1 MLDSQSAP
9 PKVRVELQA
18 RSVRLEKMLPA
29 PSRVEGPLSGQL
41 KLSAHGVSVAAWL
54 GSASG
59 QLSLSLPSG
68 NLSPGLDAKLGL
80 NAGKLLRSFW
90 ASDKAVPIRCGAVVI
105 DFASGTGTTREL
117 VLDTAQ
123 TRLEGQGNI
132 HLRDETWAML
142 LTPQVH
148 QSAVL
153 ALNSSVLVQGSF
165 RDASYKLV
173 AREPLPQRQAGGC
186 D

>member
-1 MLDSQSAP
+1 
-9 PKVRVELQA
+9 
-18 RSVRLEKMLPA
+18 
-29 PSRVEGPLSGQL
+29 LSGQL
-41 KLSAHGVSVAAWL
+41 KLSGRGPSVAVWL

-68 NLSPGLDAKLGL
+68 HLSPGLDAKLGL

-90 ASDKAVPIRCGAVVI
+90 ASDKAVPIRCGVAVI
-105 DFASGTGTTREL
+105 DFANGIGTTGAL
-117 VLDTAQ
+117 MLDTAQ
-123 TRLEGQGNI
+123 TRVDGQGTL
-132 HLRDETWAML
+132 HLRDETWSLL

-173 AREPLPQRQAGGC
+173 AREPLAKGPAGGC